1 VRNEAVVTEF
11 VKMHSDKTLTV
22 FDLITFLVLALL
34 IIVLFEFVGPVVDTV
49 AGD

>member
-1 VRNEAVVTEF
+1 
-11 VKMHSDKTLTV
+11 MHSDKILTV
-22 FDLITFLVLALL
+22 VDLITFLVLALL